1 MTPGLLALGVAA
13 LVSFLLILRDPAIHR
28 GPERFII
35 ASSWPAMIALFGF
48 LQRTD
53 VDRLGFAVV
62 VGAICI
68 ATLGG
73 PALIMDREQREA
85 AEAGIARA
93 NEANDG
99 KVVTT
104 IEPMGDW
111 YPAEDYHQDYWAG
124 EGQRNP
130 YCLAVIPP
138 KLQKLRKSFQA
149 RVRDEAQQGA

>member
-68 ATLGG
+68 ATLGR
-73 PALIMDREQREA
+73 PALIMDR
-85 AEAGIARA
+85 IL
-93 NEANDG
+93 
-99 KVVTT
+99 K
-104 IEPMGDW
+104 P
-111 YPAEDYHQDYWAG
+111 
-124 EGQRNP
+124 
-130 YCLAVIPP
+130 
-138 KLQKLRKSFQA
+138 
-149 RVRDEAQQGA
+149 EAQTDSTLTNRKVAGVVALIVAAGAAAAWSVWLE